1 MFMKRIWIFNIGL
14 LLIVSACAPSAA
26 SEPAPS
32 ATLKPSPV
40 PITETSTLVPTET
53 LVPTDTPTI
62 TPTLGPVS
70 IKDDFSAKNESN
82 WPDCDKCEWK
92 DGQLYLGP
100 YDPGSNL
107 NESLNLLV
115 CSGCGE
121 HMYYRMSVDAT
132 FIDGQ
137 VDRYFGILTN
147 IIFGENN
154 EPKRLNYLGI
164 SPFQAYTIR
173 DYNNEIQDIKFL
185 ARKSSAGAV
194 KPGRATNHFEVIVQ
208 PAAKD
213 GNVDIYFKLNDS
225 QIYVY
230 YTQPAE
236 STWVALGMSFHS
248 VTVAYDNFEYEELPP
263 K

>member
-1 MFMKRIWIFNIGL
+1 MKHIWIFNIGL
-14 LLIVSACAPSAA
+14 LLIVSACAPSVA

-53 LVPTDTPTI
+53 LVPTNTPMPTI
-62 TPTLGPVS
+62 TPTPGPVS
-70 IKDDFSAKNESN
+70 IKDDFTAKNESN

-92 DGQLYLGP
+92 DGQLHLGP
-100 YDPGSNL
+100 YDPGTNL
-107 NESLNLLV
+107 NESLK
-115 CSGCGE
+115 
-121 HMYYRMSVDAT
+121 
-132 FIDGQ
+132 Q
-137 VDRYFGILTN
+137 VDRYFGILSN
-147 IIFGENN
+147 IVFGENN

-173 DYNNEIQDIKFL
+173 DYDNENQDIKFL
-185 ARKSSAGAV
+185 AGNLSAGAV

-208 PAAKD
+208 PTAKD
-213 GNVDIYFKLNDS
+213 GSVDIYFKLNDS
-225 QIYVY
+225 QIYIY
-230 YTQPAE
+230 YSQPVE
-236 STWVALGMSFHS
+236 SSSVALGMSFHS